1 MLLLGFLEFRFRNR
15 LILIKRKSRQN
26 PAMNET
32 VLIPSYFR
40 FFFPKTMKNST
51 SAFASIVLLLGL
63 MVSTHVQAEI
73 SFGGFTRFIFDGR
86 QKSLMVTLDNEGDA
100 PALVQSLLHWGDKDQ
115 ARDLPMVVNK
125 PLLLIPAHGKA
136 SLTIFYQGVGL
147 PSDRESFFLLSIMQV
162 PEKPRQGNNIQ
173 IALQHNLK
181 LIFRP
186 ELPGSLEDALE
197 KLRWAPSPKA
207 PPGSYQARNDSPY
220 YLTLTEVGLRDRTGA
235 ACGNSVEHLMIAPFS
250 SYDLVVPGCHQ
261 AAGQMTYK
269 FISDSG
275 IAHARQSDL

>member
-1 MLLLGFLEFRFRNR
+1 M
-15 LILIKRKSRQN
+15 KKSTN
-26 PAMNET
+26 
-32 VLIPSYFR
+32 
-40 FFFPKTMKNST
+40 
-51 SAFASIVLLLGL
+51 AFASIVLLLGL
-63 MVSTHVQAEI
+63 MVSTIAQAEI

-115 ARDLPMVVNK
+115 TRDLPMVVNK

-147 PSDRESFFLLSIMQV
+147 PSDRESFFLLSVMQV
-162 PEKPRQGNNIQ
+162 PEKPRQENNIQ

-186 ELPGSLEDALE
+186 KLPGSLEDALE
-197 KLRWAPSPKA
+197 KLHWAPSPKA
-207 PPGSYQARNDSPY
+207 PPGAYLARNDSPY
-220 YLTLTEVGLRDRTGA
+220 YLTLTEVALRDRA
-235 ACGNSVEHLMIAPFS
+235 GNSCGEAVEHLMIAPFS
-250 SYDLVVPGCHQ
+250 SYELQAPGCSK
-261 AAGQMTYK
+261 AAGQIAYK

-275 IAHARQSDL
+275 IAHARQIDL